1 MVGEEEITSGTVR
14 IKLLGLGEK
23 SDGDKVERG
32 KMVEF
37 IMGLLH
43 KAQV

>member
-1 MVGEEEITSGTVR
+1 MVGEEEIASGAVR
-14 IKLLGLGEK
+14 IKLLVLGEK
-23 SDGDKVERG
+23 SSGDKVERG
-32 KMVEF
+32 EMVEF